1 MKITLEFDRDVD
13 GQEAIDI
20 AVNAGKLSSALNEIY
35 NLARSVLKHS
45 DGTTKEYEEALE
57 RIKSVASEFA

>member
-1 MKITLEFDRDVD
+1 MKVTLEFDRDVD
-13 GQEAIDI
+13 SQQAIDI
-20 AVNAGKLSSALNEIY
+20 AINAGKLSSALNEIY

-45 DGTTKEYEEALE
+45 ECTAKEYENALE